1 MPARKGR
8 TAAKSAKTA
17 AARKASKTR
26 SPSSR
31 PATPAKAAKA
41 GKSGKSPKVRFAVV
55 GLGYFAQVAVLP
67 AFAHAKNAA
76 LTALISDDAVKAKQL
91 AKKYQVGKI
100 YTYAQYQECLASKE
114 VDAVYIALPNDMH
127 KEYAIRAAR
136 MGVHVLCE
144 KPMAV
149 TEADCEEMIREA
161 REHDIRL
168 MIAYRLHFEPA
179 NLKAI
184 EIANSGVIGE
194 VRSFHSVFCMQVKDG
209 NVRVSDP
216 VEQGGGPLYDIGVYC
231 INAARNIFRDE
242 PYQVF
247 AWSASKPEPRFAK
260 VEEMAS
266 AILRFRG
273 DRLATFTCSFGAAD
287 LSSYR
292 LSGTEGDLLVE
303 PAYEYAQP
311 LKHRLTVGGKARE
324 TEFKKKDQIAPE
336 LIYFSECVLKG
347 KEPEPSGVEGLA
359 DVRVIRALHESAR
372 TGRPV
377 FLGEP
382 IGKKQRPGMD
392 QAMEI
397 PPVPRPELFHAEGPS
412 A

>member
-8 TAAKSAKTA
+8 AAAKTA
-17 AARKASKTR
+17 AGRKASKSESVSQSASR
-26 SPSSR
+26 SEDN
-31 PATPAKAAKA
+31 AKPKA
-41 GKSGKSPKVRFAVV
+41 GKPSKAPKVRFAVV
-55 GLGYFAQVAVLP
+55 GLGYFAQTAVLP
-67 AFAHAKNAA
+67 AFAHAKNAR
-76 LTALISDDAVKAKQL
+76 LTALISDDPVKLRKI
-91 AKKYQVGKI
+91 AKKYKVGKT
-100 YTYAQYQECLASKE
+100 YTYEQYQECLASKE
-114 VDAVYIALPNDMH
+114 VDAVYIALPNDLH
-127 KEYAIRAAR
+127 KEYAVRAAR

-149 TEADCEEMIREA
+149 TEAECEEMIREA
-161 REHDIRL
+161 KEHDIRM

-184 EIANSGVIGE
+184 EIANSGIIGD

-231 INAARNIFRDE
+231 INAARNIFREE

-303 PAYEYAQP
+303 PAYEYAMP
-311 LKHRLTVGGKARE
+311 LRHRLTVGGKSKE

-336 LIYFSECVLKG
+336 LIYFADCVLKG

-382 IGKKQRPGMD
+382 LEKKQRPGMD

-397 PPVPRPELFHAEGPS
+397 PPIQKPELVHAEGPS